1 VYLFFLLKKRDFKVF
16 SYKLCIFVLMY
27 LSFLLKVFIHYYSY
41 MIRIY
46 AEDMQSIFLDIN
58 SVFINVRVCACAEV
72 PVRTTRYSSVSR
84 ARLTFT
90 CELRSLGS
98 RWFRSTGIL
107 FIFLLYFRQKWKT
120 KQFLCLLWQTY
131 FDWVL
136 SYYVK
141 TQYIVKYTICKAKLK
156 KYKIYFL
163 WKTIQ
168 NLSFGLSFKA

>member
-1 VYLFFLLKKRDFKVF
+1 MYVSDLFFLLKKKHDFKVY

-72 PVRTTRYSSVSR
+72 RTTRYSSVSR

-120 KQFLCLLWQTY
+120 KQFLC
-131 FDWVL
+131 VL
-136 SYYVK
+136 
-141 TQYIVKYTICKAKLK
+141 
-156 KYKIYFL
+156 
-163 WKTIQ
+163 
-168 NLSFGLSFKA
+168 